1 MKLKAKKISPAVF
14 GIIIIC
20 FFFPFMDISCSGQKV
35 ISFSGIQM
43 VTGTTIEKP
52 TMFGE
57 KTENEKIDPEPLAVA
72 TFVFVIA
79 GLLLSF
85 VNIRKSAILPAI
97 FALIGIITL
106 LMLRVKIDNDILKQG
121 EGVIQVAYIFGFW
134 SILFFLIIATLLNI
148 YIFLGKNDTL

>member
-52 TMFGE
+52 AMFGE
-57 KTENEKIDPEPLAVA
+57 KTENEKIDPEPLAIA
-72 TFVFVIA
+72 TLIFVIA
-79 GLLLSF
+79 GFLLSF
-85 VNIRKSAILPAI
+85 IKKRKSAILPAI
-97 FALIGIITL
+97 LAVISIITL
-106 LMLRVKIDNDILKQG
+106 LMLRAKIDNDILRQG

-134 SILFFLIIATLLNI
+134 SILFFLIIAVLLNSYVFI
-148 YIFLGKNDTL
+148 GKDDNL